1 MVFKSLVKLFVAQI
15 ELSILNGS
23 HRLFEALEYLFEV
36 NFVSHVEFYCS
47 HELSVHPDE
56 SDGNE
61 GE

>member
-1 MVFKSLVKLFVAQI
+1 MIFKSLVKLFVAEI

-23 HRLFEALEYLFEV
+23 HGLFEALEYLFEV
-36 NFVSHVEFYCS
+36 NFVSHIEFDCF
-47 HELSVHPDE
+47 HKLTVHPHE